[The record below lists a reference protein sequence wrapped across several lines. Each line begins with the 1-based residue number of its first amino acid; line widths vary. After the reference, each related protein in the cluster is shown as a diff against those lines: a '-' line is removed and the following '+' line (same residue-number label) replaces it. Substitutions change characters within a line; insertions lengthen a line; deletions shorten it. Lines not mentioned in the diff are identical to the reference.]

1 MRTLP
6 LLLIMLLFAAATG
19 MVCAEEALDLS
30 ALIGLTLEEAC
41 QSLGAPLEVYPLRGT
56 EPGQDDVVFYYPR
69 HLYLFWFQNR
79 VWQARTDGRYQGTVF
94 SVSMGASRQRV
105 LEVMG
110 RPFQEFEDSL
120 VFHIEDRGYPVQAR
134 FYFEDERLSDV
145 YCFRGDL

>member
-1 MRTLP
+1 MKTLT
-6 LLLIMLLFAAATG
+6 LLLIMLLFAAPAG
-19 MVCAEEALDLS
+19 LVCAEEALDLS
-30 ALIGLTLEEAC
+30 ALIGLTLEEAY
-41 QSLGAPLEVYPLRGT
+41 QSLGVPLEVYPLRGT
-56 EPGQDDVVFYYPR
+56 DPGQDDVVFYYPR

-94 SVSMGASRQRV
+94 SVRMGAPRQRV

-134 FYFEDERLSDV
+134 FYFENERLSDV

>member
-1 MRTLP
+1 MKTVT
-6 LLLIMLLFAAATG
+6 LLLIMLLFAAPTG
-19 MVCAEEALDLS
+19 LVFAEEALDLS
-30 ALIGLTLEEAC
+30 VLIGLTLEEAY
-41 QSLGAPLEVYPLRGT
+41 QSLGVPLEVYPLRGT

-94 SVSMGASRQRV
+94 SVTMGASRQRV

-110 RPFQEFEDSL
+110 RPFRELEDSL

-134 FYFEDERLSDV
+134 FYFENERLSDV

>member
-1 MRTLP
+1 MRTLT
-6 LLLIMLLFAAATG
+6 LILIMLLFA
-19 MVCAEEALDLS
+19 VPRPLVWAEEALDLS
-30 ALIGLTLEEAC
+30 ALIGLTLEEAY
-41 QSLGAPLEVYPLRGT
+41 QSLGAPLEVYTLRGT

-79 VWQARTDGRYQGTVF
+79 VWQARTDARYRGTVF
-94 SVSMGASRQRV
+94 SVSMGSSRQRV

-110 RPFQEFEDSL
+110 RPFRDFEDSL

-134 FYFEDERLSDV
+134 FYFENECLSDV

>member
-1 MRTLP
+1 
-6 LLLIMLLFAAATG
+6 MLLFAAPTEL
-19 MVCAEEALDLS
+19 VSAEEALDLS
-30 ALIGLTLEEAC
+30 ALIGLTLEEAY
-41 QSLGAPLEVYPLRGT
+41 QSLGVPLEVYPLRGT
-56 EPGQDDVVFYYPR
+56 EPGQDDVVFFYPW

-79 VWQARTDGRYQGTVF
+79 VWQARIDGRYQGTVF

-105 LEVMG
+105 LDVMG

-134 FYFEDERLSDV
+134 FYFENERLSDV

>member
-1 MRTLP
+1 MKTLT
-6 LLLIMLLFAAATG
+6 LLLSMLLFAAPTG
-19 MVCAEEALDLS
+19 QVCAEEALDLS
-30 ALIGLTLEEAC
+30 ALIGLTLEETY

-56 EPGQDDVVFYYPR
+56 EPGQDDVVFFYPG

-94 SVSMGASRQRV
+94 SVRMGVSRQRV

-110 RPFQEFEDSL
+110 RPVQEFEDSL
-120 VFHIEDRGYPVQAR
+120 VFHLEDRGYPVQAR
-134 FYFEDERLSDV
+134 FYFENECLSDV